1 MDTTS
6 FGIIEARR
14 ERKQPRNISTE
25 CDNNRQQQH
34 QEQED
39 GKNKTKQNHLIN
51 IPERRSFINARDA
64 RAMCQNIFS
73 TADPL
78 KILYQKEK
86 KGPAQYN
93 RDPALLMGWSL
104 VCILIAASHH
114 RENNNEICNIN
125 LNKAQTCVCTLCVCV

>member
-78 KILYQKEK
+78 KILPKRK
-86 KGPAQYN
+86 K
-93 RDPALLMGWSL
+93 
-104 VCILIAASHH
+104 
-114 RENNNEICNIN
+114 
-125 LNKAQTCVCTLCVCV
+125 KAQPNTTGTLRC